1 MVNIP
6 ALLFLFLLQFLL
18 MFLGLAVFL
27 FIRHRKMNI
36 KLVISQGEIRRL
48 ESEIQKHKE
57 EVNGL
62 LGFQKMFQDLQQKFD
77 QIQGVNTKLRE
88 AVEVLVP
95 EAERSKEFAELISQI
110 DSHNKELNTCI
121 GTLQTENDSLT
132 ERMKSF
138 QTEVDGL
145 SDKLRESVN
154 KEEHQRV
161 LNEKERLER
170 KVGNLKAEI
179 DKKTGEYDK
188 LEKNYMHLE
197 KEYNALYMNIK
208 GEVPS

>member
-1 MVNIP
+1 MVNVP

-18 MFLGLAVFL
+18 VSIGLAVFF
-27 FIRHRKMNI
+27 FIRHRKMNM

-48 ESEIQKHKE
+48 ESEIERHKE

-62 LGFQKMFQDLQQKFD
+62 LSFQKMFYDLQQKFE
-77 QIQGVNTKLRE
+77 QIQGINTKLRE

-110 DSHNKELNTCI
+110 DSHNKELSTCI

-132 ERMKSF
+132 KRMKSF
-138 QTEVDGL
+138 QTEVAGM
-145 SDKLRESVN
+145 SERLRGSVT
-154 KEEHQRV
+154 KEDHQQV
-161 LNEKERLER
+161 LNEKDRLER
-170 KVGNLKAEI
+170 KIKNHQEEL
-179 DKKTGEYDK
+179 DKKTREYEK

-208 GEVPS
+208 GEVPK